1 MKTVSATTWIDAQP
15 LKVWAILTDLSRYQE
30 WNPFFVTAAGEIAVG
45 RRIFL
50 RCLPPGGRPMT
61 IKPMVTVATTGAE
74 LRWAAS
80 VPGIIG
86 GEHSFT
92 LSAGN
97 GGTLLVQSETF
108 KGLLVP
114 VSGRALARAE
124 TGFQA
129 LNSALKARAEAQ

>member
-30 WNPFFVTAAGEIAVG
+30 WNPFFVAAAGEIAVG

-61 IKPMVTVATTGAE
+61 IKPTVTAATTGAE
-74 LRWAAS
+74 LRWTAS
-80 VPGIIG
+80 

-129 LNSALKARAEAQ
+129 LNSALKARAEAL